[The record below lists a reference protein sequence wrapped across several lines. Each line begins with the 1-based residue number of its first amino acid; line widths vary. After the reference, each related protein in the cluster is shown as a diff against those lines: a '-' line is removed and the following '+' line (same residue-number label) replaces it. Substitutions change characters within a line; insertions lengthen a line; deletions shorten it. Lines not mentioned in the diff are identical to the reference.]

1 MAPPGEKPRTE
12 TGGSAGKVLSRRR
25 ALRRLSIWGILAF
38 LAAQAVIWIRTLF
51 PRTRLEGPRFLRAGK
66 ISDFRVGAVD
76 QRYLSSHKVWIV
88 RTREGI
94 YALYARCT
102 HLGCTPAWVKTVKK
116 FKCPC
121 HGSGFA
127 LDGTNL
133 EGPAPTPLERFPVSI
148 DREGYLVVDL
158 GRRIHKRRDGTW
170 SGPGAFLPVRPGGE

>member
-1 MAPPGEKPRTE
+1 MPQTE
-12 TGGSAGKVLSRRR
+12 EQARKGLSRRR
-25 ALRRLSIWGILAF
+25 ALKRLSAWGILVF
-38 LAAQAVIWIRTLF
+38 LAAQAVIWIRALF

-66 ISDFRVGAVD
+66 IPDFQVGAVD
-76 QRYLSSHKVWIV
+76 QRFLSSHRVWIV

-133 EGPAPTPLERFPVSI
+133 EGPAPTPLERFPVSL
-148 DREGYLVVDL
+148 DREGRLVVDL